1 MHDNMR
7 QKDPVPI
14 RVSCINGDDFRG
26 NVYLE
31 PAQRLSDL
39 MNDHRAFLPVQQED
53 GAMVVI
59 AKTAIMWINEAHPA
73 ANQN

>member
-1 MHDNMR
+1 MHENMR
-7 QKDPVPI
+7 QKDTVPI
-14 RVSCINGDDFRG
+14 RVSCVNGDEFRG

-31 PAQRLSDL
+31 HAQRLSDL

-53 GAMVVI
+53 GALVVI
-59 AKTAIMWINEAHPA
+59 AKSAIMWVNEALPA